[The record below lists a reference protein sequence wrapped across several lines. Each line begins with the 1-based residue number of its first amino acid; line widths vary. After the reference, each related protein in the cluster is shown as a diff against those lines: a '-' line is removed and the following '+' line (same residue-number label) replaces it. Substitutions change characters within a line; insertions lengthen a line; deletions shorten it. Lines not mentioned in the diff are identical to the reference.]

1 MSPNTS
7 LEDRTCLVTGGSRGI
22 GAATAITLGQA
33 GAEVAVNYKSSLESA
48 EQTVETIN
56 ETGGSAIPV
65 QANVAELEE
74 IQAMADEVHDAFGT
88 LDILVNNAGI
98 TKDTRFDRMSDA
110 DWHNVI
116 DVNLHG
122 TFYCTR
128 AFYEDLIGSDYGR
141 LINVSSIVGLQGNY
155 GQANYAATK
164 AALIGFTRTLSREM
178 GRYGSTANCVAPGFT
193 MTDMLKVVDEEIQEK
208 IKQKIT
214 LGRFATPEEVAGVIS
229 FLAGPDASFVTGEV
243 INVNGGMSI

>member
-1 MSPNTS
+1 MSPNTT

-22 GAATAITLGQA
+22 GKATAIELGEA

-48 EQTVETIN
+48 ERTVEEIN
-56 ETGGSAIPV
+56 EAGGSAIPV
-65 QANVAELEE
+65 KANVADPAEVA
-74 IQAMADEVHDAFGT
+74 AMAAEVHDAFGT
-88 LDILVNNAGI
+88 LDVLINNAGI
-98 TKDTRFDRMSDA
+98 TKDTRFDRMTDA

-116 DVNLHG
+116 EVNLHG

-128 AFYEDLIGSDYGR
+128 AFYEDLVGSDHGR
-141 LINVSSIVGLQGNY
+141 LINISSIVGEQGNY

-164 AALIGFTRTLSREM
+164 SALIGFTRTLAREM

-208 IKQKIT
+208 IKRKII
-214 LGRFATPEEVAGVIS
+214 LGRFAEVEDIAGVIG
-229 FLAGPDASFVTGEV
+229 FLAGPDASYITGEV
-243 INVNGGMSI
+243 ISVNGGMNI